1 MKSIST
7 FLPKRLKALFS
18 PTIKLLMIVL
28 LFSMGCKK
36 GVEETG
42 TIAICPEVISTDPAA
57 GAINVPTTKVIT
69 ATFNEPMNP
78 TTINNSTF
86 LLQEGTVLVSG
97 AVSYTGSTASFT
109 PSVPLKSNTVY
120 TATITTGAKDNL
132 KSSMIQNYVWSFNTG
147 AVPTVVST
155 DPINNAANVG
165 LIKNVSAT
173 FSTAMNPATITS
185 SSFILKQGVTV
196 ISGGVT
202 YSGTTATFTPVV
214 PFLENTV
221 YTATIVKT
229 SKDLAGNA
237 MIADYT
243 WSFATGTIPIVVSTS
258 PVDGATDVM
267 LNKVITASF
276 SKVMN
281 PVTMNSSTFL
291 LSDGTTP
298 ITGTITYSGNTAAFK
313 PSVLLLPNTLYT
325 ATITTGVRDS
335 SGNATASNYTWTF
348 RTGVLLDA
356 IRPTVIATDP
366 ANGTLS
372 VPVNKVLT
380 ATFSEN
386 MDSTSINNTTFL
398 VKNGSATI
406 PGTVTYS
413 GRVATFVPT
422 SNLASGTLYTGT
434 ITIGARD
441 VVGNTL
447 AVDYN
452 WTFTTIDIIKPTV
465 LSTDPTNGATN
476 VPLNKVITATFSED
490 MDPSS
495 INNTSFLVKNGSTTV
510 PGTVT
515 YSGRVATFVPTINLA
530 NSTLYTG
537 TITTAAKDLAG
548 NTLATDYSWTFTTL
562 ALADII
568 NPTVLSTDPSNGAT
582 SVPLNKVITAT
593 FSENMDPSS
602 ISNTSFLVKN
612 GSTNIS
618 GSVSYSGLV
627 ASFVPTSSL
636 LENTVYTGTITTGA
650 KDLAGNTLASDYIW
664 TFTTILPVVVPPS
677 LIVFGVFGGNAGIT
691 NQGINTVINNG
702 GIGTTAAS
710 TLITGFHDGI
720 TGDVYTETPLNV
732 GLVNGRI
739 HTAPP
744 APGTAASA
752 IIAAQGLADAN
763 ALYLSI
769 SPASKPGGTDPGAG
783 ELGGLTL
790 APGVYKSASGTFNIS
805 NGNLTLDAKGD
816 PNAVWVFQT
825 AAGLTVGIAGP
836 TGAKSVIMI
845 NGGLPK
851 NVFWHVGSAAT
862 INGAGGGTMVGTII
876 AYAGVTFSTP
886 GNTTQTIL
894 NGRALSLNASVT
906 MVNTTINVQ

>member
-1 MKSIST
+1 MKHIST
-7 FLPKRLKALFS
+7 FLPKRLIALFS
-18 PTIKLLMIVL
+18 PTIKLLLVVL

-42 TIAICPEVISTDPAA
+42 TIAICPEVISTDPIA
-57 GAINVPTTKVIT
+57 GAINVPTIKVIS

-86 LLQEGTVLVSG
+86 LLQEGTVLVFG

-155 DPINNAANVG
+155 DPINDAANVA
-165 LIKNVSAT
+165 LVKNVSAT

-185 SSFILKQGVTV
+185 SNYILKQGINV
-196 ISGGVT
+196 IAGGVT
-202 YSGTTATFTPVV
+202 YSGSTATFTPVA

-229 SKDLAGNA
+229 SKDVSGNA
-237 MIADYT
+237 MTADYT

-258 PVDGATDVM
+258 PEDGATDVM
-267 LNKVITASF
+267 LNKVVTASF

-281 PVTMNSSTFL
+281 PLTLNATTFL
-291 LSDGTTP
+291 LSNGTTP

-313 PSVLLLPNTLYT
+313 PSSLLLPNTLYT
-325 ATITTGVRDS
+325 GTITTGVRDS

-356 IRPTVIATDP
+356 IRPTVISTDP
-366 ANGTLS
+366 TNGTLN
-372 VPVNKVLT
+372 VPVNKVIT

-386 MDSTSINNTTFL
+386 MDSSSINNTTFL
-398 VKNGSATI
+398 VKNGAATI

-422 SNLASGTLYTGT
+422 SNLANNTLYTGT

-441 VVGNTL
+441 VVGNTI
-447 AVDYN
+447 ATDFN
-452 WTFTTIDIIKPTV
+452 WTFTTVALLDIIK
-465 LSTDPTNGATN
+465 
-476 VPLNKVITATFSED
+476 
-490 MDPSS
+490 
-495 INNTSFLVKNGSTTV
+495 
-510 PGTVT
+510 
-515 YSGRVATFVPTINLA
+515 
-530 NSTLYTG
+530 
-537 TITTAAKDLAG
+537 
-548 NTLATDYSWTFTTL
+548 
-562 ALADII
+562 
-568 NPTVLSTDPSNGAT
+568 PTVLSTDPSNGAT
-582 SVPLNKVITAT
+582 EVPLNKVITAT

-602 ISNTSFLVKN
+602 IGNASFLVKN
-612 GSTNIS
+612 GATVIS
-618 GSVSYSGLV
+618 GAVSYTGVV
-627 ASFVPTSSL
+627 ATFVPTSSL
-636 LENTVYTGTITTGA
+636 AANTVYTGTITTAA
-650 KDLAGNTLASDYIW
+650 KDVAGNTLATDYVW
-664 TFTTILPVVVPPS
+664 TFTTIPPVVVPPT

-691 NQGINTVINNG
+691 NQGVNTVINNG

-710 TLITGFHDGI
+710 TLITGFHDMI
-720 TGDVYTETPLNV
+720 TGDVYTETPLNI
-732 GLVNGRI
+732 GTVNGRI

-744 APGTAASA
+744 APGSAASA
-752 IIAAQGLADAN
+752 IIAAQGFADAS
-763 ALYLSI
+763 ALYLST
-769 SPASKPGGTDPGAG
+769 SPASKPGGIDPGAG

-790 APGVYKSASGTFNIS
+790 APGVYKSASGTFKIS
-805 NGNLTLDAKGD
+805 NGNLTLDAQGD

-845 NGGLPK
+845 NGGQPK

-862 INGAGGGTMVGTII
+862 INGAGGGVMVGTII
-876 AYAGVTFSTP
+876 AYAGVTLSTP
-886 GNTTQTIL
+886 GNATQTIL

>member
-1 MKSIST
+1 MKRIST
-7 FLPKRLKALFS
+7 FLPKRLIALFS
-18 PTIKLLMIVL
+18 PTIKLLLVVL

-42 TIAICPEVISTDPAA
+42 TIAICPEVISTDPIA
-57 GAINVPTTKVIT
+57 GAINVPTIKVIS

-78 TTINNSTF
+78 ATINNSTF

-155 DPINNAANVG
+155 DPINNAANVA
-165 LIKNVSAT
+165 LVKNISAT
-173 FSTAMNPATITS
+173 FSTPMNPTTITS
-185 SSFILKQGVTV
+185 SSFILKQGTNV
-196 ISGGVT
+196 IAGGVT
-202 YSGTTATFTPVV
+202 YSGSTATFTPVAS
-214 PFLENTV
+214 FLENTV

-237 MIADYT
+237 MVADYT

-258 PVDGATDVM
+258 PVNGAADVV
-267 LNKVITASF
+267 LNKVVTASF

-281 PVTMNSSTFL
+281 PATMDRTTFL
-291 LSDGTTP
+291 LSNGTTP
-298 ITGTITYSGNTAAFK
+298 VVGDVTYTGNTASFK
-313 PSVLLLPNTLYT
+313 PVVNLLPNTLYT
-325 ATITTGVRDS
+325 GTITTGVRDS
-335 SGNATASNYTWTF
+335 SGNALASNYTWTF
-348 RTGVLLDA
+348 RTGVLLDI
-356 IRPTVIATDP
+356 IRP
-366 ANGTLS
+366 
-372 VPVNKVLT
+372 
-380 ATFSEN
+380 
-386 MDSTSINNTTFL
+386 L
-398 VKNGSATI
+398 V
-406 PGTVTYS
+406 V
-413 GRVATFVPT
+413 
-422 SNLASGTLYTGT
+422 
-434 ITIGARD
+434 
-441 VVGNTL
+441 
-447 AVDYN
+447 
-452 WTFTTIDIIKPTV
+452 
-465 LSTDPTNGATN
+465 STDPINGAFN
-476 VPLNKVITATFSED
+476 
-490 MDPSS
+490 
-495 INNTSFLVKNGSTTV
+495 
-510 PGTVT
+510 
-515 YSGRVATFVPTINLA
+515 
-530 NSTLYTG
+530 
-537 TITTAAKDLAG
+537 
-548 NTLATDYSWTFTTL
+548 
-562 ALADII
+562 
-568 NPTVLSTDPSNGAT
+568 
-582 SVPLNKVITAT
+582 VPLNKVITAT

-602 ISNTSFLVKN
+602 INNTTFLIKN
-612 GSTNIS
+612 GTATIP
-618 GSVSYSGLV
+618 GTITYTGRV
-627 ASFVPTSSL
+627 ASFVPTGGLAS
-636 LENTVYTGTITTGA
+636 NTLYTGTITIGA
-650 KDLAGNTLASDYIW
+650 RDISGNTLASDYTW
-664 TFTTILPVVVPPS
+664 TFTTIPPVVIPPVIPPT

-691 NQGINTVINNG
+691 NQGVNTVINNG

-710 TLITGFHDGI
+710 TLITGFHDMI
-720 TGDVYTETPLNV
+720 TGDVYTETPLNI
-732 GLVNGRI
+732 GRVNGRI

-744 APGTAASA
+744 APGSAASA

-763 ALYLSI
+763 ALYLSTA
-769 SPASKPGGTDPGAG
+769 PAAKPGGIDPGAG

-836 TGAKSVIMI
+836 TGAKSVVMI
-845 NGGLPK
+845 NGGQPK

-886 GNTTQTIL
+886 GNATQTIL

>member
-1 MKSIST
+1 MKIWVINFQNMKSTFT

-18 PTIKLLMIVL
+18 PTITLLMVFL

-42 TIAICPEVISTDPAA
+42 TTALCPEVIATDPIA
-57 GAINVPTTKVIT
+57 GAINVPTTKVI
-69 ATFNEPMNP
+69 AVTFNVPMNP
-78 TTINNSTF
+78 ATINNSTF

-97 AVSYTGSTASFT
+97 TVSYTGSTASFT

-120 TATITTGAKDNL
+120 TATITMGAKDNL

-155 DPINNAANVG
+155 DPVSNAANVG
-165 LIKNVSAT
+165 LIKNISAT
-173 FSTAMNPATITS
+173 FSTAMNAATINS
-185 SSFILKQGVTV
+185 NSFILKQGTTLIPGV
-196 ISGGVT
+196 VT
-202 YSGTTATFTPVV
+202 YSGTTATFTPVA

-258 PVDGATDVM
+258 PEDGATDVM

-281 PVTMNSSTFL
+281 PFTMNSATFL

-298 ITGTITYSGNTAAFK
+298 ISGAITYSGNTAAFK

-366 ANGTLS
+366 TNGTLS

-386 MDSTSINNTTFL
+386 MDSTSINNSTFL

-406 PGTVTYS
+406 PGTVTYT

-452 WTFTTIDIIKPTV
+452 WNFTTIDIIKPTV

-476 VPLNKVITATFSED
+476 VL
-490 MDPSS
+490 
-495 INNTSFLVKNGSTTV
+495 
-510 PGTVT
+510 
-515 YSGRVATFVPTINLA
+515 
-530 NSTLYTG
+530 
-537 TITTAAKDLAG
+537 
-548 NTLATDYSWTFTTL
+548 
-562 ALADII
+562 
-568 NPTVLSTDPSNGAT
+568 
-582 SVPLNKVITAT
+582 LNKVITAT

-602 ISNTSFLVKN
+602 ISNTSFLIKN
-612 GSTNIS
+612 GSTLIP
-618 GSVSYSGLV
+618 GAVSYTGVV
-627 ASFVPTSSL
+627 ATFVPTSNL
-636 LENTVYTGTITTGA
+636 AENTIYTGTITTAA
-650 KDLAGNTLASDYIW
+650 KDVAGNTIASNYIW
-664 TFTTILPVVVPPS
+664 TFTTILPVVIPPVIPPT
-677 LIVFGVFGGNAGIT
+677 LIVFGVFGGSAGIT
-691 NQGINTVINNG
+691 NQGVNTVINNG

-710 TLITGFHDGI
+710 TLITGFHDMI
-720 TGDVYTETPLNV
+720 TGDVYTETPLNI
-732 GLVNGRI
+732 GRVNGRI

-744 APGTAASA
+744 APGSAASA
-752 IIAAQGLADAN
+752 VIAAQGLADAN
-763 ALYLSI
+763 ALYLSTA
-769 SPASKPGGTDPGAG
+769 PAAKPGGIDPGAG

-790 APGVYKSASGTFNIS
+790 APGIYKSASGTFNIS
-805 NGNLTLDAKGD
+805 NGNLTLDAQGD

-836 TGAKSVIMI
+836 SGAKSVIMI
-845 NGGLPK
+845 NGGQPK

-862 INGAGGGTMVGTII
+862 INGAGGGVMVGTII
-876 AYAGVTFSTP
+876 AYAGVTFSTA
-886 GNTTQTIL
+886 GNATQTVL

-906 MVNTTINVQ
+906 LVNTTINVQ

>member
-1 MKSIST
+1 MKHIST

-18 PTIKLLMIVL
+18 PTIKLLLVVL
-28 LFSMGCKK
+28 LFSIGCKK

-42 TIAICPEVISTDPAA
+42 TIAICPEVISTDPLA
-57 GAINVPTTKVIT
+57 GAINVPTIKVIA

-78 TTINNSTF
+78 ATINNSTF

-155 DPINNAANVG
+155 DPVNDAANVA

-185 SSFILKQGVTV
+185 SSFILKQGVNV
-196 ISGGVT
+196 IAGGVT
-202 YSGTTATFTPVV
+202 YSGTTAVFTPVAS
-214 PFLENTV
+214 FLENTV

-237 MIADYT
+237 MVADYT

-258 PVDGATDVM
+258 PVNGAADVV
-267 LNKVITASF
+267 LNKVVTASF

-281 PVTMNSSTFL
+281 PATMDRTTFL
-291 LSDGTTP
+291 LSNGTTP
-298 ITGTITYSGNTAAFK
+298 VLGDVTYTGNTASFK
-313 PSVLLLPNTLYT
+313 PVVNLLPNTLYT
-325 ATITTGVRDS
+325 GTITTGVRDS
-335 SGNATASNYTWTF
+335 SGNALASNYTWTF
-348 RTGVLLDA
+348 RTGVLLD
-356 IRPTVIATDP
+356 
-366 ANGTLS
+366 
-372 VPVNKVLT
+372 
-380 ATFSEN
+380 
-386 MDSTSINNTTFL
+386 
-398 VKNGSATI
+398 
-406 PGTVTYS
+406 
-413 GRVATFVPT
+413 
-422 SNLASGTLYTGT
+422 
-434 ITIGARD
+434 
-441 VVGNTL
+441 
-447 AVDYN
+447 
-452 WTFTTIDIIKPTV
+452 IIKPLV
-465 LSTDPTNGATN
+465 VSTDPINGAFN
-476 VPLNKVITATFSED
+476 
-490 MDPSS
+490 
-495 INNTSFLVKNGSTTV
+495 
-510 PGTVT
+510 
-515 YSGRVATFVPTINLA
+515 
-530 NSTLYTG
+530 
-537 TITTAAKDLAG
+537 
-548 NTLATDYSWTFTTL
+548 
-562 ALADII
+562 
-568 NPTVLSTDPSNGAT
+568 
-582 SVPLNKVITAT
+582 VPLNKVITAT
-593 FSENMDPSS
+593 FSENMDLSS
-602 ISNTSFLVKN
+602 INNTTFLVKN
-612 GSTNIS
+612 GTATIP
-618 GSVSYSGLV
+618 GTITYTGKV
-627 ASFVPTSSL
+627 ASFVPTGGLAS
-636 LENTVYTGTITTGA
+636 NTLYTGTITIGA
-650 KDLAGNTLASDYIW
+650 RDISGNTLASDYTW
-664 TFTTILPVVVPPS
+664 TFTTIPPVVIPPVIS
-677 LIVFGVFGGNAGIT
+677 PTLIVFGVFGGNAGIT
-691 NQGINTVINNG
+691 NQGLNTVINNG

-710 TLITGFHDGI
+710 TLITGFHDMI

-732 GLVNGRI
+732 GRVNGRI

-744 APGTAASA
+744 APGSAASA

-763 ALYLSI
+763 ALYLSTA
-769 SPASKPGGTDPGAG
+769 PAAKPGGIDPGAG

-790 APGVYKSASGTFNIS
+790 APGVYKSASGTFKIS

-825 AAGLTVGIAGP
+825 ASGLTVGIAGP

-845 NGGLPK
+845 NGGQPK

-886 GNTTQTIL
+886 GNATQTIL

>member
-1 MKSIST
+1 MV
-7 FLPKRLKALFS
+7 F
-18 PTIKLLMIVL
+18 L
-28 LFSMGCKK
+28 LFSVGCKK

-42 TIAICPEVISTDPAA
+42 TIALCPEVIATDPIA
-57 GAINVPTTKVIT
+57 GAINVPTTKVIA
-69 ATFNEPMNP
+69 ATFNVPMNP
-78 TTINNSTF
+78 ATINNSTF

-97 AVSYTGSTASFT
+97 TVSYTGSTASFT

-120 TATITTGAKDNL
+120 TATITMGAKDNL

-155 DPINNAANVG
+155 DPVSNAANVG
-165 LIKNVSAT
+165 LIKIISAT
-173 FSTAMNPATITS
+173 FSTAMNAATINS
-185 SSFILKQGVTV
+185 NSFILKQGTTLIAGV
-196 ISGGVT
+196 VT
-202 YSGTTATFTPVV
+202 YSGTTATFTPIA

-258 PVDGATDVM
+258 PEDGATDVM

-281 PVTMNSSTFL
+281 PFTMNSATFL

-298 ITGTITYSGNTAAFK
+298 ISGAITYTGNTAAFK

-356 IRPTVIATDP
+356 IRPTVIATNP
-366 ANGTLS
+366 TNGTLS

-386 MDSTSINNTTFL
+386 MDSTSINNSTFL

-406 PGTVTYS
+406 PGTVTYT

-422 SNLASGTLYTGT
+422 SNLASGTLYTAT

-452 WTFTTIDIIKPTV
+452 WNFTTIDIIKPTV

-476 VPLNKVITATFSED
+476 VLLNKVITATFSED

-495 INNTSFLVKNGSTTV
+495 ISNASFLVKNGSTNV

-515 YSGRVATFVPTINLA
+515 FSGRVATFVPTNNLA
-530 NSTLYTG
+530 NNTLYTG
-537 TITTAAKDLAG
+537 TITTAAKDVVG

-562 ALADII
+562 PLADII
-568 NPTVLSTDPSNGAT
+568 KPTVLSTDPSNGAT
-582 SVPLNKVITAT
+582 GVLLNKVITAT

-602 ISNTSFLVKN
+602 ISNTSFLIKN
-612 GSTNIS
+612 GSTLIP
-618 GSVSYSGLV
+618 GAVSYTGVV
-627 ASFVPTSSL
+627 ATFIPTSNL
-636 LENTVYTGTITTGA
+636 AENTIYTGTITTAA
-650 KDLAGNTLASDYIW
+650 KDVAGNTIASNYIW
-664 TFTTILPVVVPPS
+664 TFTTLLPVVIPPVIPPT
-677 LIVFGVFGGNAGIT
+677 LIVFGVFGGSAGIT
-691 NQGINTVINNG
+691 NQGVNTVINNG

-710 TLITGFHDGI
+710 TLITGFNDMI
-720 TGDVYTETPLNV
+720 TGDVYTETPLNI
-732 GLVNGRI
+732 GRVNGRI

-744 APGTAASA
+744 APGSAASA
-752 IIAAQGLADAN
+752 VIAAQGLADAN
-763 ALYLSI
+763 ALYLSTA
-769 SPASKPGGTDPGAG
+769 PAAKPGGIDPGAG

-790 APGVYKSASGTFNIS
+790 APGIYKSASGTFNIS
-805 NGNLTLDAKGD
+805 NGNLTLDAQGD

-836 TGAKSVIMI
+836 SGAKSVIMI
-845 NGGLPK
+845 NGGQPK

-862 INGAGGGTMVGTII
+862 INGAGGGVMVGTII
-876 AYAGVTFSTP
+876 AYAGVTFSTA
-886 GNTTQTIL
+886 GNATQTVL

-906 MVNTTINVQ
+906 LVNTTINVQ